1 MRAKPLPSPSR
12 QEWRSAVGTIIH
24 VPKLWLPFIA
34 IRFDGVKLGAYP
46 TWGAARDELA
56 RCEEMLPADVRM
68 ARTV

>member
-1 MRAKPLPSPSR
+1 M
-12 QEWRSAVGTIIH
+12 IIH
-24 VPKLWLPFIA
+24 EPRLWLPFIA

-46 TWGAARDELA
+46 TWGAARDERA